1 MKKLFITFIAFTFNI
16 VAYASSYC
24 SNQVSINLNYLK
36 TQKQIEK
43 IETQLANNK
52 TIAQKADKILL
63 GLIQQKSPTITNWI
77 KKRNLNPDKDDEL
90 IVQKWRQYFL
100 TDFMFRAYPV
110 NEQDIDILIEKH
122 FNHINDIVFTKKL
135 VSKFEKLFALSK
147 DLSVKKI
154 TSYPLTPVIKKNII
168 NEIQSIKL
176 YWMKDFKSSKYAK
189 FPMEYIDWGIAF
201 DPSSSEINMGL
212 HSVNSPNDETV
223 VAVFAH
229 EIAHA
234 FDPCRFQH
242 IFKEENPFTKIISCL
257 RSNESVAAKTRNDT
271 LMENLIKRGT
281 LSKELADELIKHPN
295 CNKSNYPPVGIQKD
309 QINEVFADWFSAE
322 VISTSSLITKKL
334 RADLCLDNP
343 LTKGSSYIENID
355 RLNKIYLANPT
366 IGKKVNFKP
375 ISQYCLF

>member
-1 MKKLFITFIAFTFNI
+1 MKKLFITFIVFTYTLTI
-16 VAYASSYC
+16 HASNYC

-36 TQKQIEK
+36 AQKQIEK

-63 GLIQQKSPTITNWI
+63 GLIQQNSPTITNWI
-77 KKRNLNPDKDDEL
+77 KTRNLNPEKDDEL
-90 IVQKWRQYFL
+90 IAQKWRQYFL

-122 FNHINDIVFTKKL
+122 FNRINDIVFTKKN
-135 VSKFEKLFALSK
+135 VSKFEKLFAQSQKLSI
-147 DLSVKKI
+147 KKI
-154 TSYPLTPVIKKNII
+154 NSYSIAPEIKKNII
-168 NEIQSIKL
+168 NEIQKIKL
-176 YWMKDFKSSKYAK
+176 YWMKDFKTSKFAK

-201 DPSSSEINMGL
+201 DPSTSEINMGL
-212 HSVNSPNDETV
+212 HSVKSPNDETV

-234 FDPCRFQH
+234 FDPCRYQH
-242 IFKEENPFTKIISCL
+242 IFKEENPFTKVISCL
-257 RSNESVAAKTRNDT
+257 RSNESVAAKTRDDT
-271 LMENLIKRGT
+271 LMENLIKRGK
-281 LSKELADELIKHPN
+281 LSKELADELIKHPI
-295 CNKSNYPPVGIQKD
+295 CNKSNYPPIGFQKD

-322 VISTSSLITKKL
+322 VIASSSLMTKNL
-334 RADLCLDNP
+334 RADLCQENP
-343 LTKGSSYIENID
+343 LMKGSSYIENVD
-355 RLNKIYLANPT
+355 RLNKIYLANPI